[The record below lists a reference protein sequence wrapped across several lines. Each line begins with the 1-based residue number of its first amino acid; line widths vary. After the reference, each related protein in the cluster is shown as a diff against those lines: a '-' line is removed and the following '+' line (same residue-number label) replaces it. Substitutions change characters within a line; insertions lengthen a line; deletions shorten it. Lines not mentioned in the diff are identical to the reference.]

1 MGLRYLCV
9 DYISVDL
16 STGSLYCRFSVAV
29 VSGFVVHCVDLWEGG
44 LSVSLLNRVESILD
58 DIVVLTDFEAED

>member
-29 VSGFVVHCVDLWEGG
+29 ISGFVVHCVDLWERR
-44 LSVSLLNRVESILD
+44 LLLNRVESILD